1 MVEKAITEAEGK
13 IGSDIADSQKRFF
26 AIKLLER
33 DAKIGDY
40 FRTVP
45 NVADEINALE
55 AAFDDDVESIITH
68 ERYTYISSII
78 GKCAKKTR
86 KADNMTTSDRI
97 DSIVTTRILALPIFA
112 LVMFIVYYVSITTVG
127 GFLTDLVFP
136 ENPLFRL
143 PVMRT

>member
-45 NVADEINALE
+45 NVADEIMHLKRLLTMTLRVLSPMNVTLIFLPLLENAQ
-55 AAFDDDVESIITH
+55 
-68 ERYTYISSII
+68 RRP
-78 GKCAKKTR
+78 GK
-86 KADNMTTSDRI
+86 
-97 DSIVTTRILALPIFA
+97 
-112 LVMFIVYYVSITTVG
+112 
-127 GFLTDLVFP
+127 
-136 ENPLFRL
+136 
-143 PVMRT
+143 RTI